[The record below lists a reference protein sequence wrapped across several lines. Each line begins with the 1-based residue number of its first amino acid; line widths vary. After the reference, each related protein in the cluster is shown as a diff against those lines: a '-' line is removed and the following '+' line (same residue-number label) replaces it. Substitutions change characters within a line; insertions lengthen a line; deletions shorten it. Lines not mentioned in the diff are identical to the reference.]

1 MTFVKQFNEQLKM
14 MLLFHRIAF
23 DNSLADWDD
32 FPEHLR
38 NAPREDILKLGASL
52 LLRYFASGPVWN

>member
-1 MTFVKQFNEQLKM
+1 M

-32 FPEHLR
+32 FREHLR